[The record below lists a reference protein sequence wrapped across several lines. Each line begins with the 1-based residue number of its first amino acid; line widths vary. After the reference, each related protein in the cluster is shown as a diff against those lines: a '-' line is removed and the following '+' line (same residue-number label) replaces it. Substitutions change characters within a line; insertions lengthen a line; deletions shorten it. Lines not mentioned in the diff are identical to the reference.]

1 MGPVFAMA
9 AAGPARWLLSVAKT
23 YNHSRANKPLLTFVY
38 SIMIF
43 RCFTLLFLLISGNF
57 LRAGSADS
65 LAIKQLQEGETRL
78 KIIAPEFIAAKTDAE
93 RIEAAWQVYRT
104 LDTLLS
110 LPESFDYG
118 WDSLKS
124 RTVSVLVSP
133 DKKVKL
139 YTWNLI
145 LKDGSFKHFGYLQTR
160 RKKTIE
166 TYPLMD
172 TTAVQSKD
180 IIDEELDPAAWF
192 GALYYRLI
200 PFKKNSKKMYLLF
213 GFDGNTANS
222 NKAVMDVLWLSK
234 STPIFGYPAFR
245 QGEDDPSTECRVVM
259 ECHNDVNLSF
269 YYEADKQIVIADKLV
284 PSFPEAKD
292 NPYYYI
298 PSGDYD
304 IYKRNRKGTWI
315 RRDLKD
321 WDLGQ
326 GQMRPSPVNR
336 PMPPAPADK

>member
-1 MGPVFAMA
+1 MAGVVPV
-9 AAGPARWLLSVAKT
+9 PWLLNVAEKLNT
-23 YNHSRANKPLLTFVY
+23 TAANKQELSNVY
-38 SIMIF
+38 CFKMIS
-43 RCFTLLFLLISGNF
+43 RLTLLCLIFCSQNLLAVNADTAA
-57 LRAGSADS
+57 LR
-65 LAIKQLQEGETRL
+65 QLTEGENRL
-78 KIIAPEFIAAKTDAE
+78 KSIAPKFIAAKTDEE
-93 RIEAAWQVYRT
+93 RTEAAWQVYRT
-104 LDTLLS
+104 LDSLLA
-110 LPESFDYG
+110 LPESFDYA

-160 RKKTIE
+160 RKKSIE
-166 TYPLMD
+166 TYPLLD
-172 TTAVQSKD
+172 TTATQNKEIV
-180 IIDEELDPAAWF
+180 DEELDPAAWY

-200 PFKKNSKKMYLLF
+200 PFRKNRKTMYLLF

-222 NKAVMDVLWLSK
+222 NKAIMEVLWLSK
-234 STPIFGYPAFR
+234 SAPVFGYPAFR
-245 QGEDDPSTECRVVM
+245 QGENDPSAECRIIM
-259 ECHNDVNLSF
+259 ECHNDVKLSF
-269 YYEADKQIVIADKLV
+269 YYEADKQIVVADKLV

-304 IYKRNRKGTWI
+304 IYRRNRKGTWI

-326 GQMRPSPVNR
+326 GEMRPSPVPR
-336 PMPPAPADK
+336 PVPPAPPEK